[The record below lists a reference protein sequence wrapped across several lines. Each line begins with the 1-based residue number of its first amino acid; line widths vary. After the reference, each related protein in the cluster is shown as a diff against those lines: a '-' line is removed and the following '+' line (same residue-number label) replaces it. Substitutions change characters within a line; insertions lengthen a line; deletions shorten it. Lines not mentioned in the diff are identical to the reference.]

1 MICFYLFFALLCN
14 QKNKNKKV
22 NLIIDIGNTV
32 AKLAVFNDKGEV
44 MEVLRGSNHSLD
56 CLKILCHK

>member
-32 AKLAVFNDKGEV
+32 AKLAVFPMSIIKFTF
-44 MEVLRGSNHSLD
+44 LFLFFWLQSNA
-56 CLKILCHK
+56 KNK